1 MAVSTF
7 LCLGCGADIKN
18 SKGNRLLSTKL
29 TQHVIPVWKR
39 LIEEEI
45 NRRGTETETA
55 TESLNV
61 ETLTSVGRMC
71 RQCFSKYE
79 RATKLLDGLKSDIV
93 SSVNSILDC
102 LLECEPQQPPTP
114 KRPRLASPTRTRF
127 LILGNSPGVRVSDN
141 SISHHIA
148 IYICFCR
155 FKLVMPIE
163 YKIIL

>member
-55 TESLNV
+55 IESLNV
-61 ETLTSVGRMC
+61 ETLTSVGLNVSTMFFKIR
-71 RQCFSKYE
+71 E
-79 RATKLLDGLKSDIV
+79 SDQI
-93 SSVNSILDC
+93 
-102 LLECEPQQPPTP
+102 T
-114 KRPRLASPTRTRF
+114 
-127 LILGNSPGVRVSDN
+127 
-141 SISHHIA
+141 
-148 IYICFCR
+148 
-155 FKLVMPIE
+155 
-163 YKIIL
+163 

>member
-61 ETLTSVGRMC
+61 ETLKSSGYCILR
-71 RQCFSKYE
+71 
-79 RATKLLDGLKSDIV
+79 KLQRTCML
-93 SSVNSILDC
+93 
-102 LLECEPQQPPTP
+102 
-114 KRPRLASPTRTRF
+114 TRNYQTLFHYRYDH
-127 LILGNSPGVRVSDN
+127 G
-141 SISHHIA
+141 A
-148 IYICFCR
+148 
-155 FKLVMPIE
+155 
-163 YKIIL
+163 

>member
-7 LCLGCGADIKN
+7 LCLGCGADINN

-71 RQCFSKYE
+71 RPSWKN
-79 RATKLLDGLKSDIV
+79 TKDVTS
-93 SSVNSILDC
+93 
-102 LLECEPQQPPTP
+102 
-114 KRPRLASPTRTRF
+114 
-127 LILGNSPGVRVSDN
+127 
-141 SISHHIA
+141 
-148 IYICFCR
+148 
-155 FKLVMPIE
+155 
-163 YKIIL
+163 

>member
-55 TESLNV
+55 TESLNRV
-61 ETLTSVGRMC
+61 LYPKE
-71 RQCFSKYE
+71 
-79 RATKLLDGLKSDIV
+79 ATTDLHA
-93 SSVNSILDC
+93 C
-102 LLECEPQQPPTP
+102 
-114 KRPRLASPTRTRF
+114 
-127 LILGNSPGVRVSDN
+127 
-141 SISHHIA
+141 
-148 IYICFCR
+148 
-155 FKLVMPIE
+155 
-163 YKIIL
+163 